1 MAAESTGAYL
11 SIGEPPPA
19 VPHPLTRFLVR
30 RGRSGWLARLWAV
43 LTSHVKTRTI
53 VTMKRRALLQ
63 SAIASVIL
71 LGSCDAFANSEK
83 PPSQS
88 LEPRCDGED
97 SDCLRDLAADAGY
110 PIRPGDTNSEI
121 NNVGFGAMYSVCFT
135 SGDLRD
141 ELEHS
146 DHRADVAEGFVTE
159 RIESPFRQAAIDG
172 CLLAVKDLG
181 FL

>member
-1 MAAESTGAYL
+1 
-11 SIGEPPPA
+11 
-19 VPHPLTRFLVR
+19 
-30 RGRSGWLARLWAV
+30 
-43 LTSHVKTRTI
+43 
-53 VTMKRRALLQ
+53 
-63 SAIASVIL
+63 
-71 LGSCDAFANSEK
+71 
-83 PPSQS
+83 
-88 LEPRCDGED
+88 
-97 SDCLRDLAADAGY
+97 
-110 PIRPGDTNSEI
+110 
-121 NNVGFGAMYSVCFT
+121 MYSVCFT